1 MAEAVAERSEGGGK
15 IISVDIHEGMS
26 PEAKEYGKQFT
37 YSQISEDIYRASGKP
52 SLIYWLAL
60 GFSFSLFLAGVAT
73 FAYMVIEGMGVNG
86 FTPPTFWIHFIVNF
100 VFWVGIAHSG
110 TLISAVLH
118 LFRSKWRRG
127 IFRVAEAMTVF
138 AVMTAGLFPLIHIGR
153 QWYFYYLVPYPNQRD
168 LWVNFKSALMWDFV
182 AVLTYFTVSLMF
194 FYVGMIPDLAT
205 FREKAKGIRKFI
217 YSLLSLGWKGSD
229 KEWRHYNRAYMFF
242 AAFATPLVVS
252 VHSVVSL
259 DFASG
264 LVPGWQST
272 IFPPYFVAGAIFS
285 GMAMV
290 VTIMTPLR
298 KILKLERYVTEW
310 HYDHMGKFI
319 LVTGLIVTY
328 SYAVEFVL
336 ALFSGNEYEYQQFIY
351 RATGDYALAFWGMVF
366 CNCLVPLLM
375 ISRKVRT
382 NVWLMFVLSI
392 FVNIGM
398 WLERFN
404 IIFLSLSHDF
414 LPYAFDVYVWR
425 WPEWVI
431 TLAGFGWFFT
441 LFLIFA
447 KLFPV
452 ISVAETKELV
462 PKPLRTK
469 AGTGEESGK

>member
-1 MAEAVAERSEGGGK
+1 MVETVKESDSGGK
-15 IISVDIHEGMS
+15 KIVVDIHEGLS
-26 PEAKEYGKQFT
+26 PEAREYGRQFT
-37 YSQISEDIYRASGKP
+37 YSEVSSEIFRASGKP
-52 SLIYWLAL
+52 SLSYFIAL
-60 GFSFSLFLAGVAT
+60 GFCASLFLAGVAT
-73 FAYMVIEGMGVNG
+73 FAYMVLKGMGVSG
-86 FTPPTFWIHFIVNF
+86 FVPPAFWIHFIVNF

-127 IFRVAEAMTVF
+127 IFRIAEAMTVF
-138 AVMTAGLFPLIHIGR
+138 AVLTAGLFPIIHMGR
-153 QWYFYYLVPYPNQRD
+153 QWYFYWLIPYSNRGV
-168 LWVNFKSALMWDFV
+168 WVNFKSALMWDFV
-182 AVLTYFTVSLMF
+182 AILTYLTVSAIF
-194 FYVGMIPDLAT
+194 FYVGMIPDLAS
-205 FREKAKGIRKFI
+205 FRERARGIRKFI
-217 YSLLSLGWKGSD
+217 YSLLSLGWKGTD

-290 VTIMTPLR
+290 VTITTPLR
-298 KILKLERYVTEW
+298 KIFKLEKFITEW
-310 HYDHMGKFI
+310 HYDNMGKII

-328 SYAVEFVL
+328 AYVVEFIL
-336 ALFSGNEYEYQQFIY
+336 ALTSGNEYEYQQFIY
-351 RATGDYALAFWGMVF
+351 RAKGDYALAFWGMVF
-366 CNCLVPLLM
+366 CNCVVPLFM

-382 NVWLMFVLSI
+382 NFWLMFVLSI

-404 IIFLSLSHDF
+404 IILISLSHDF
-414 LPYAFDVYVWR
+414 LPYAFDVYEPR
-425 WPEWVI
+425 WVEWVI
-431 TLAGFGWFFT
+431 TAAGFGWFFM

-447 KLFPV
+447 KFLPV
-452 ISVAETKELV
+452 ISIAETKELV
-462 PKPLRTK
+462 PKPKRQ
-469 AGTGEESGK
+469 E